1 MKKNCENC
9 VKESIGCKEIQH
21 LFRDVDKL
29 KASKKLNNLLCFVFV
44 VITVGFAVI
53 SILVWQ
59 NMLKQ
64 SISTANLKPEELKN
78 MAELFNSQFSNL
90 LTVLGIL
97 LTVFGVV
104 IPIINAIYQK
114 QTLKDERDSLRREI
128 DINLANLEAKEK
140 KLEDK
145 IESTKE
151 EREKQIA
158 KVRSDLAQAI
168 DSARKSFSEKQE
180 KITIE
185 LEESQ
190 KQQTYNNGYF
200 YQQLAFT
207 NRHFLNIHCIYCS
220 YAIMYYSVYAEN
232 NDEFAK
238 RFFFIVEKMKEK
250 LQEDND
256 NEKFYSEKLIEN
268 LKAAQRNVKTDSIY
282 FYNLKNLIEII
293 GEWDKKKGVEN
304 NTISATEPI
313 KL

>member
-1 MKKNCENC
+1 MEKHCERC
-9 VKESIGCKEIQH
+9 VKENIGCKEIQH

-29 KASKKLNNLLCFVFV
+29 KASKKLNNLLYFVFV

-220 YAIMYYSVYAEN
+220 YAIMYYSVYVEN
-232 NDEFAK
+232 NDKFAK
-238 RFFFIVEKMKEK
+238 KFLFIVRKMKK
-250 LQEDND
+250 RLQEDND
-256 NEKFYSEKLIEN
+256 NEELYSEKLIEN
-268 LKAAQRNVKTDSIY
+268 LKAAQSNVKTDSIY
-282 FYNLKNLIEII
+282 FYKLKVLIKII

-304 NTISATEPI
+304 NTISATKPI

>member
-158 KVRSDLAQAI
+158 KVRSELAQAI
-168 DSARKSFSEKQE
+168 DSARQSFSEKQE

-190 KQQTYNNGYF
+190 KQQTYNKV
-200 YQQLAFT
+200 T
-207 NRHFLNIHCIYCS
+207 HIYGLPYCRT
-220 YAIMYYSVYAEN
+220 I
-232 NDEFAK
+232 
-238 RFFFIVEKMKEK
+238 
-250 LQEDND
+250 
-256 NEKFYSEKLIEN
+256 
-268 LKAAQRNVKTDSIY
+268 
-282 FYNLKNLIEII
+282 IEI
-293 GEWDKKKGVEN
+293 EKKYV
-304 NTISATEPI
+304 TLIC
-313 KL
+313 